1 MQKSLPFN
9 EHVAEYEE
17 WFEKYPYVFRTEVA
31 AIKKIWPAGKDL
43 VSLEVG
49 SGTGRFAEAIG
60 ISCGLE
66 PSAKMDAMAEER
78 GIETMRGVAEEMPYQ
93 NEQFNVVL
101 MNFCIS
107 YFENLSKAFTEA
119 YRVLKP
125 GAAMIVGFI
134 DKYSR
139 LGQYYESKRNNSVFY
154 KDANYYG
161 VNEVEEKLEAEGFK
175 NPQVY
180 QTLFSDL
187 DSTITVE
194 PLFPGHGQGSYI
206 LIKAIK

>member
-1 MQKSLPFN
+1 MQKNLPFN

-17 WFEKYPYVFRTEVA
+17 WFEKYPYVFKTEVA

-49 SGTGRFAEAIG
+49 SGTGRFAEALG

-66 PSAKMDAMAEER
+66 PSAKMDAIAEER
-78 GIETMRGVAEEMPYQ
+78 GLETMRGVAEEMPYQ
-93 NEQFNVVL
+93 NEQFSVVL

-107 YFENLSKAFTEA
+107 YFENLSKAFAEA
-119 YRVLKP
+119 HRVLKP
-125 GAAMIVGFI
+125 GAALIVGFI
-134 DKYSR
+134 DKNSR
-139 LGQYYESKRNNSVFY
+139 LGKYYESRRDKSVFY

-161 VNEVEEKLEAEGFK
+161 VKEVEEKLEAAGFK

-187 DSTITVE
+187 DSTVTIE